1 MTDEKQ
7 QKISQI
13 QEVLQAHLRS
23 IGCATCQG
31 NKEKKYCQYCTPIG
45 HNNMWRL
52 SSEYSRVI
60 AEDILEYLD

>member
-23 IGCATCQG
+23 VGCATCEG
-31 NKEKKYCQYCTPIG
+31 NKTKEYCKYCTPIQ
-45 HNNMWRL
+45 HNNMWRI
-52 SSEYSRVI
+52 SREYAESI
-60 AEDILEYLD
+60 AEDILCLL